1 MTEWT
6 ARYLEPA
13 SVDEAVALLAEH
25 GDEARVMAGGTAL
38 MVLMGQGL
46 VEPGIVLGLRPRDG
60 LAGLAGIERTMDGG
74 LRVGALTTIR
84 ELERSAV
91 AASVVPELVV
101 AAHRIASVRIRNQA
115 TVGGHLVHA
124 DPAQDLPPLLLALD
138 ATIDVVGPSGG
149 HSLPIGE
156 LALDELETSLATD
169 ELVTGLRIPPPRPAA
184 RVVTRAYRPFTAE
197 DYPTVAVAV
206 RIELAPDG
214 LVEAAR
220 IALGAVAATAVRAPA
235 AEAAMIGRSLTP
247 ATIEDA
253 VGAIDPVLDPVGDR
267 RGSAAY
273 KRAMARV
280 WTRRALLAA
289 RSQGA
294 GVAVA

>member
-1 MTEWT
+1 MTDGI
-6 ARYLEPA
+6 ARYVEPA

-25 GDEARVMAGGTAL
+25 ADEARVMAGGTAL
-38 MVLMGQGL
+38 MVLMSQGL
-46 VEPGIVLGLRPRDG
+46 VEPRVVIGLRPRDG
-60 LAGLAGIERTMDGG
+60 LAGLVGIERTVDGG
-74 LRVGALTTIR
+74 LRIGALTTIR

-91 AASVVPELVV
+91 VASAIPELVV
-101 AAHRIASVRIRNQA
+101 AAHRVASVRIRNQA

-138 ATIDVVGPSGG
+138 ATVDVVGPTGG
-149 HSLPIGE
+149 RSLPIGE
-156 LALDELETSLATD
+156 LAIDALETSLAID
-169 ELVTGLRIPPPRPAA
+169 ELVTALRIPAPATAA
-184 RVVTRAYRPFTAE
+184 RVVTRAFRPFTAE

-214 LVEAAR
+214 LVEVAR

-235 AEAAMIGRSLTP
+235 AEEAIIGRSLTP
-247 ATIEDA
+247 AAIEDA
-253 VGAIDPVLDPVGDR
+253 VGAIDPVLDPVDDR

-280 WTRRALLAA
+280 WTRRALSAA
-289 RSQGA
+289 RPQEA